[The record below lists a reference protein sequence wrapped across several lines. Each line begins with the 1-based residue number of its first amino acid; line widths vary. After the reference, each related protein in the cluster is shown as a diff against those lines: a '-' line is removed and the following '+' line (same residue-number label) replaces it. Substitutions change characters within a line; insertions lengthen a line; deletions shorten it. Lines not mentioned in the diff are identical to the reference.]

1 MILYVL
7 TKTYYKNSN
16 PASTLHTNTLLLT
29 TKRAIMEQRL
39 QEEHTTMVKFLR
51 EVMECPE
58 DRIQSQGIPSTQ
70 SPHYTP
76 AGYYYT
82 HSNFTAFLTVNTID
96 LEKQTEDTAP
106 LKPGDYA
113 TLKEDAIAYCRTKS
127 GFLYELGYAK
137 LVYIKTVKN
146 TNKIATVSI
155 RASEG
160 DNNIGNTGEVPLDFL
175 KRIQI

>member
-16 PASTLHTNTLLLT
+16 PVSTLHTNTLLLT

-39 QEEHTTMVKFLR
+39 QEEHKTMVKFLR
-51 EVMECPE
+51 EIMECPE
-58 DRIQSQGIPSTQ
+58 DRIDSQAIPTTQSQ
-70 SPHYTP
+70 HNTP

-82 HSNFTAFLTVNTID
+82 HSNFTAFLTVNAIN
-96 LEKQTEDTAP
+96 LEKQTEETAP
-106 LKPGDYA
+106 LKTGDYA
-113 TLKEDAIAYCRTKS
+113 TLKEAAIAYCRTKS
-127 GFLYELGYAK
+127 GFLYNLSTAK
-137 LVYIKTVKN
+137 LVYIAVIK
-146 TNKIATVSI
+146 NKIAFVRI

-160 DNNIGNTGEVPLDFL
+160 DKDIGDAGDVPLDFL